1 MDSSEQNKTKK
12 IGFFKK
18 VWYSITKF
26 ERYPEMAT
34 EGVGSAFAY
43 LAKLMLI
50 FSAILVIGMIYNLN
64 QTLQQGMKYVD
75 ENFEEINYKDGI
87 LQVKPVNDKVSK
99 TESER
104 GTMIIDTET
113 EDSQVIQEYEKDIRS
128 AKIGIVWL
136 KNKVIIYNDGVEE
149 GYYYNDTLSQF
160 NISEFQKSDIM
171 DLVNN
176 NNIYIIY
183 GLVGVLVTFAMYF
196 IVTLIDILVLSA
208 FGLIT
213 MYLTK
218 IRIRY
223 RAIFNMS
230 VYALTL
236 SVILKLLYVFLNMF
250 IEFEIKYFDFMYS
263 AIGYVCLVAAIFMI
277 KSDLIKQQI
286 ELMKIM
292 NEKKQEQ
299 EEEVQEEPEEK
310 EEDEKKEKK
319 EDKEE
324 KPEVDGDSEH
334 QGSEA

>member
-171 DLVNN
+171 DLVSN

-319 EDKEE
+319 KDKEE
-324 KPEVDGDSEH
+324 KPEVDDDSEH

>member
-1 MDSSEQNKTKK
+1 MDSSEQNKIKK

-64 QTLQQGMKYVD
+64 QTLQQGMKYVN

-128 AKIGIVWL
+128 AKIGIIWL

-149 GYYYNDTLSQF
+149 GYYYSDTLSQF
-160 NISEFQKSDIM
+160 NINEFQKSDIM
-171 DLVNN
+171 DLVSN

-299 EEEVQEEPEEK
+299 EEEVQEEQEEQEEK
-310 EEDEKKEKK
+310 EKEEKK

>member
-1 MDSSEQNKTKK
+1 MDSSEQNKIKK

-128 AKIGIVWL
+128 AKIGIIWL

-160 NISEFQKSDIM
+160 NISEFQKSDIIN
-171 DLVNN
+171 LVNN

-263 AIGYVCLVAAIFMI
+263 AIGYVCLVATIFMI

-299 EEEVQEEPEEK
+299 DEEVQEEQEEQEEK
-310 EEDEKKEKK
+310 EKEEKK

-324 KPEVDGDSEH
+324 KPEVDDNGEH

>member
-64 QTLQQGMKYVD
+64 QTLQQGMKYVN

>member
-1 MDSSEQNKTKK
+1 MDSSEQNRIKK

-128 AKIGIVWL
+128 AKIGIIWL

-176 NNIYIIY
+176 NNIYIY
-183 GLVGVLVTFAMYF
+183 T
-196 IVTLIDILVLSA
+196 IDIL
-208 FGLIT
+208 
-213 MYLTK
+213 
-218 IRIRY
+218 
-223 RAIFNMS
+223 
-230 VYALTL
+230 
-236 SVILKLLYVFLNMF
+236 
-250 IEFEIKYFDFMYS
+250 
-263 AIGYVCLVAAIFMI
+263 
-277 KSDLIKQQI
+277 KS
-286 ELMKIM
+286 
-292 NEKKQEQ
+292 
-299 EEEVQEEPEEK
+299 
-310 EEDEKKEKK
+310 
-319 EDKEE
+319 
-324 KPEVDGDSEH
+324 
-334 QGSEA
+334 

>member
-1 MDSSEQNKTKK
+1 MDSSEQNKIKK

-26 ERYPEMAT
+26 ERYPEMAV

-128 AKIGIVWL
+128 AKIGIIWL

-160 NISEFQKSDIM
+160 NISEFQKSDII

-263 AIGYVCLVAAIFMI
+263 AIGYVCLVATIFMI

-299 EEEVQEEPEEK
+299 DEEVQEEQEEQEEK
-310 EEDEKKEKK
+310 EKEEKK

-324 KPEVDGDSEH
+324 KPEVDDNGEH

>member
-1 MDSSEQNKTKK
+1 MDSSEQNETKK

-160 NISEFQKSDIM
+160 NISEFQESDIM
-171 DLVNN
+171 DLVSN

>member
-160 NISEFQKSDIM
+160 NISEFQKTDIM
-171 DLVNN
+171 DLVSN

>member
-64 QTLQQGMKYVD
+64 QTPQQGMKYVD

-171 DLVNN
+171 DLVSN

>member
-1 MDSSEQNKTKK
+1 MDSSEQNETKK

-171 DLVNN
+171 DLVSN

>member
-1 MDSSEQNKTKK
+1 MDSSEQNKIKK
-12 IGFFKK
+12 IWFFKK

-104 GTMIIDTET
+104 GTMIINTET

-128 AKIGIVWL
+128 AKIGIIWL

-149 GYYYNDTLSQF
+149 GYYYSDTLSQF
-160 NISEFQKSDIM
+160 NINEFQKSDIM

-196 IVTLIDILVLSA
+196 IVTLIDILVLSV

-236 SVILKLLYVFLNMF
+236 PVILKLLYVFLNMF

-299 EEEVQEEPEEK
+299 EEEVQEEPEEQEEEEK
-310 EEDEKKEKK
+310 EEKK

>member
-1 MDSSEQNKTKK
+1 MDSSEQNKIKK

-50 FSAILVIGMIYNLN
+50 FSVILVIGMIYNLN

-128 AKIGIVWL
+128 AKIGIIWL

-196 IVTLIDILVLSA
+196 IVTLIDILVLSV

-236 SVILKLLYVFLNMF
+236 PVILKLLYVFLNMF

-299 EEEVQEEPEEK
+299 EEEVQEESEEQEEK
-310 EEDEKKEKK
+310 EKEEKK

>member
-26 ERYPEMAT
+26 ERYPEMAV

-50 FSAILVIGMIYNLN
+50 FSVILVIGMMYNLN

-128 AKIGIVWL
+128 AKIGIIWL

-196 IVTLIDILVLSA
+196 IVTLIDILVLSV

-236 SVILKLLYVFLNMF
+236 PVILKLLYVFLNMF

-299 EEEVQEEPEEK
+299 EEEVQEEPEEQEEEEK
-310 EEDEKKEKK
+310 EEKK

>member
-1 MDSSEQNKTKK
+1 MDDSKQNKIKK
-12 IGFFKK
+12 IGFFRK

-34 EGVGSAFAY
+34 EGVGSAFLY
-43 LAKLMLI
+43 LTKLMLI

-64 QTLQQGMKYVD
+64 QAVQQGIKYVD
-75 ENFEEINYKDGI
+75 ENFAEINYKDGI
-87 LQVKPVNDKVSK
+87 LQVKPASDNVLKA
-99 TESER
+99 ESER

-113 EDSQVIQEYEKDIRS
+113 EDSKVIQEYEKNIRS
-128 AKIGIVWL
+128 AKTGIIWL
-136 KNKVIIYNDGVEE
+136 KNKVIIYNDGIEE
-149 GYYYNDTLSQF
+149 AYYYNDTLSQF
-160 NISEFQKSDIM
+160 NIDKFQKSDIL
-171 DLVNN
+171 DIVNN

-183 GLVGVLVTFAMYF
+183 GLVGILVTFIMYF
-196 IVTLIDILVLSA
+196 IVTLIDILVLSV

-236 SVILKLLYVFLNMF
+236 PVILKLLYIFLNMF
-250 IEFEIKYFDFMYS
+250 VEFEIKYFDFMYS

-299 EEEVQEEPEEK
+299 EDEVQEEPEEQEK
-310 EEDEKKEKK
+310 EEKEEKK

-324 KPEVDGDSEH
+324 KPEVDDDSEH